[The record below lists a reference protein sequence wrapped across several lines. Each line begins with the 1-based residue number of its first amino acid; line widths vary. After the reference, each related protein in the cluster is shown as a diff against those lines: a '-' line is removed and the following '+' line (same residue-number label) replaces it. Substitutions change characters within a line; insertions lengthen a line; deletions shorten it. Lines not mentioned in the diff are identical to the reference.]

1 MAPHQSHRDDET
13 TGAGPCPA
21 YDKPAHKDQPPS
33 PGGEDAPEVAAL
45 AGRSLAAL
53 LELASPDP
61 GEIVVVGC
69 STSEVRGLRIGS
81 AGSPELAGH
90 LFRELKQAADR
101 HGAALAV
108 QCCEHL
114 NRALVVEKA
123 TAKEHRLTAVTVW
136 PRWNAGGALAA
147 AAMEGFEDP
156 VLVESVSAVAGM
168 DIGHTLIG
176 MHLRP
181 VAVPVR
187 LPWRRIGEADLV
199 LARTRP
205 RLIGGTRAVYSR
217 EEAEARGA
225 AERDAAER
233 ACAGADTGAGRP
245 QEDSRR

>member
-1 MAPHQSHRDDET
+1 MSPAGLPPEDET
-13 TGAGPCPA
+13 NGTGQCPA

-45 AGRSLAAL
+45 AGRSLSAL
-53 LELASPDP
+53 LELASPEP
-61 GEIVVVGC
+61 GEIAVVGC

-81 AGSPELAGH
+81 AGSPELAAH
-90 LFRELKQAADR
+90 LFRELRLAARR
-101 HGAALAV
+101 HGAALAI

-114 NRALVVEKA
+114 NRALVVEKK
-123 TAKEHRLTAVTVW
+123 TAKEHRLTTVTVW

-147 AAMEGFEDP
+147 AAMDGFEDP
-156 VLVESVSAVAGM
+156 VLVESVSAVVGM

-187 LPWRRIGEADLV
+187 LPWRKIGEADLV

-217 EEAEARGA
+217 EEAEARA
-225 AERDAAER
+225 EAERDAAEQ
-233 ACAGADTGAGRP
+233 AATGAGEP
-245 QEDSRR
+245 ERRNGVK